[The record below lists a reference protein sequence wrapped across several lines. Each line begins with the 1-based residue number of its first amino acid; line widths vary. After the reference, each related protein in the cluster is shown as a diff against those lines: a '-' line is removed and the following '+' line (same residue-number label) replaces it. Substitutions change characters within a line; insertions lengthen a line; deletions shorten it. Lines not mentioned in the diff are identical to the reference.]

1 MIGVIGKSVFQNL
14 ETGKSKNLSRL
25 ASGVSQFSRRLP
37 QQNAGIEVNAQNTLV
52 KQLSLHRRK
61 SQHEMNDLY

>member
-1 MIGVIGKSVFQNL
+1 MIGVIGKSVFQKL

-25 ASGVSQFSRRLP
+25 VSGVSQFSSRLP
-37 QQNAGIEVNAQNTLV
+37 QQNTGIEVTTQNTLV

-61 SQHEMNDLY
+61 TQHEMNDLY

>member
-14 ETGKSKNLSRL
+14 ETGRSKNLSRL

-37 QQNAGIEVNAQNTLV
+37 QQNGSVEVNAQNTLV

-61 SQHEMNDLY
+61 TQHEMNDLY

>member
-25 ASGVSQFSRRLP
+25 ASGVSQFTRRLP

>member
-61 SQHEMNDLY
+61 SLHEMNDLY

>member
-14 ETGKSKNLSRL
+14 ETGRSKNLSRL

-37 QQNAGIEVNAQNTLV
+37 QQNNSVEVNAQNTLV

-61 SQHEMNDLY
+61 SHHEMNDLY

>member
-14 ETGKSKNLSRL
+14 ETGRSKNLSRL

>member
-14 ETGKSKNLSRL
+14 ETGRSKNLSRL

-61 SQHEMNDLY
+61 TQHEMNDLY

>member
-25 ASGVSQFSRRLP
+25 VSGVSQFSSRLP
-37 QQNAGIEVNAQNTLV
+37 QQNTGIEVTTQNTLV

-61 SQHEMNDLY
+61 TQHEMNDLY

>member
-52 KQLSLHRRK
+52 KQVSLHRRK

>member
-61 SQHEMNDLY
+61 TQHEMNDLY

>member
-14 ETGKSKNLSRL
+14 ETGRSKNLSRL
-25 ASGVSQFSRRLP
+25 ASGVSHFSRRLP
-37 QQNAGIEVNAQNTLV
+37 HQNGSVEVNVHNTLV

-61 SQHEMNDLY
+61 TQHEMNDLY

>member
-1 MIGVIGKSVFQNL
+1 MLGVVGKSVFQNL

-25 ASGVSQFSRRLP
+25 TSGVSQFSRRPP
-37 QQNAGIEVNAQNTLV
+37 QQNTDIEVNAQNTLV

-61 SQHEMNDLY
+61 TQHEMNDLY

>member
-14 ETGKSKNLSRL
+14 EDGRSKNLSRL

-37 QQNAGIEVNAQNTLV
+37 QQNAGTEVNAQNTLV
-52 KQLSLHRRK
+52 KQSLHRRK
-61 SQHEMNDLY
+61 TQHEMNDLY

>member
-1 MIGVIGKSVFQNL
+1 MIGVVGKSIFQNL
-14 ETGKSKNLSRL
+14 EIGKSKNLSRL

-37 QQNAGIEVNAQNTLV
+37 QQSAGIEVNAQNTLV
-52 KQLSLHRRK
+52 KELSLHRRK

>member
-61 SQHEMNDLY
+61 TQHEMNDVY